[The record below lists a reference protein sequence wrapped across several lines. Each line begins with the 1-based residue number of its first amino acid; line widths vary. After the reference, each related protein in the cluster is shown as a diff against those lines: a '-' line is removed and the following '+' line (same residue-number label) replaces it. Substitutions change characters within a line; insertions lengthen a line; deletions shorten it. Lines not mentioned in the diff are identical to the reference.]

1 MFFIQNES
9 WKYTFEGFLRKATPT
24 KNRFFCKSPLTT
36 FLWGGMLGIFGD
48 WFMVKVSLNMKE
60 NLPAGFGCQCLL
72 LQKPLPPSLDSL
84 FLFFFKSSHLSGW
97 KSSNPFSLNLSLT
110 FGHFLN
116 VPFFVWPA
124 VMSSNAFKS
133 ETRIIVA
140 KCRIESFG
148 WKDLD
153 FKSVKIFTF
162 STGNEEMNSMLLPNW
177 L

>member
-1 MFFIQNES
+1 MNLGNIHLRVSWGKPPPPKTDFFVKVLWQ
-9 WKYTFEGFLRKATPT
+9 P
-24 KNRFFCKSPLTT
+24 

-133 ETRIIVA
+133 ETRRIVA
-140 KCRIESFG
+140 KCWIESFG